1 MDDYD
6 QDEKLGDM
14 YTPNKLLEMIQG
26 TPTQR
31 PVSQVNITLKQ
42 CGKVLALAKL
52 LHNY

>member
-1 MDDYD
+1 MFDDDND

-14 YTPNKLLEMIQG
+14 YTPNKLLEMIQA

-31 PVSQVNITLKQ
+31 PVSQVNITLKR
-42 CGKVLALAKL
+42 CGKVLAKL